1 MEATGGTGFR
11 PRQAGGPVTLAQIKA
26 EAEALKREHDM
37 EWPLALV
44 AVAEAARVE
53 SVALLA
59 VAGEIEDAS
68 DRDTAWEQVRQGA
81 TSLAVALA
89 KLEAL

>member
-1 MEATGGTGFR
+1 MK
-11 PRQAGGPVTLAQIKA
+11 LKQIKTKA
-26 EAEALKREHDM
+26 VEFKRVRDIAIAPRLGEAGTLI
-37 EWPLALV
+37 LALV

-89 KLEAL
+89 KLEDL

>member
-1 MEATGGTGFR
+1 MK
-11 PRQAGGPVTLAQIKA
+11 LKQIKTKA
-26 EAEALKREHDM
+26 VEFKRVRDIAIAPRLGEAGTLI
-37 EWPLALV
+37 LALV

>member
-1 MEATGGTGFR
+1 MK
-11 PRQAGGPVTLAQIKA
+11 LKQIKTKA
-26 EAEALKREHDM
+26 VEFKRVRDIAIAPRLGEAGTLI
-37 EWPLALV
+37 LALV

-89 KLEAL
+89 KLEGL

>member
-1 MEATGGTGFR
+1 MK
-11 PRQAGGPVTLAQIKA
+11 LKQIKTKA
-26 EAEALKREHDM
+26 VEFKRVRDIAIAPRLGEAGTLI
-37 EWPLALV
+37 LALV
-44 AVAEAARVE
+44 EVAEAARVE

-89 KLEAL
+89 KLEGL

>member
-1 MEATGGTGFR
+1 MK
-11 PRQAGGPVTLAQIKA
+11 LKQIKTKA
-26 EAEALKREHDM
+26 VEFKRVRDIAIAPRLGEAGTLI
-37 EWPLALV
+37 LALV

-81 TSLAVALA
+81 TSLAAALA
-89 KLEAL
+89 KLEAR

>member
-1 MEATGGTGFR
+1 MKLE
-11 PRQAGGPVTLAQIKA
+11 QIRA
-26 EAEALKREHDM
+26 EAEEHLSHVT
-37 EWPLALV
+37 ERGPCCKPYETVLALV
-44 AVAEAARVE
+44 AIAEAARVE